1 MEQPHGS
8 GLGQNKILAPASAA
22 MEDEDELVDLNF
34 VNRQADDLEV
44 MKNYYQENFYN
55 FEKTFV
61 FTLLWCFGQKHV
73 MNNKGQKFHLEL
85 KCIFI

>member
-1 MEQPHGS
+1 
-8 GLGQNKILAPASAA
+8 

-55 FEKTFV
+55 FEKHLY
-61 FTLLWCFGQKHV
+61 LLYYGALDKS
-73 MNNKGQKFHLEL
+73 ML
-85 KCIFI
+85 